1 MYLGRGIGVKILNEG
16 EEETV
21 GNPYALESIPEGGS
35 IDRVKSSLQVDVGH
49 GQRLTELMMQLRTLQ
64 TRCPQKT
71 WTCLIC
77 HEQPTQNLEAELNA
91 KLAIYRTCIIPV
103 LLYGSETWT
112 LLKSDLNRL
121 ELFHMRCKH
130 SILGI
135 QWFYFVNNYEVT
147 QRTCLPPI
155 NHLFQRRH
163 TAFFGHVARLAD
175 NIPA

>member
-1 MYLGRGIGVKILNEG
+1 MFCSLYNVASLFFLTVHFFKKEGLN
-16 EEETV
+16 TDFRLVVSADVIHV
-21 GNPYALESIPEGGS
+21 GMI
-35 IDRVKSSLQVDVGH
+35 SLK
-49 GQRLTELMMQLRTLQ
+49 LT
-64 TRCPQKT
+64 
-71 WTCLIC
+71 
-77 HEQPTQNLEAELNA
+77 A
-91 KLAIYRTCIIPV
+91 KLAICRTYIIPV